1 MIFEFAVAA
10 MTLAGLISLFNLVLA
25 LMGRAPS
32 LWSVGGNAILCLV
45 MVAQMFVTVVLL
57 LNGQPP
63 KGDVFE
69 IFGYEFAT
77 LLVLLGAVFWSLV
90 DRSKTSTL
98 VLAIAP
104 FAVLVMV
111 ARLLQIWG

>member
-1 MIFEFAVAA
+1 VIFEFAVAE
-10 MTLAGLISLFNLVLA
+10 MLFAGLVSVFNLVLA

-32 LWSVGGNAILCLV
+32 LWSLGGNVLLGLV
-45 MVAQMFVTVVLL
+45 MVAQMFVTVVLIV
-57 LNGQPP
+57 NGDKPA
-63 KGDVFE
+63 GDIFE
-69 IFGYEFAT
+69 VFGYEFAT
-77 LLVLLGAVFWSLV
+77 FLVLLGAMFWSLV

>member
-10 MTLAGLISLFNLVLA
+10 MAMAGLISTFNLVLA

-32 LWSVGGNAILCLV
+32 LWSLGGNVFLGLA
-45 MVAQMFVTVVLL
+45 MVAQMFVTVVLVL
-57 LNGQPP
+57 HGETP
-63 KGDVFE
+63 KGDIFE
-69 IFGYEFAT
+69 VFGYQFAT
-77 LLVLLGAVFWSLV
+77 LLVILGALFWSLV

-104 FAVLVMV
+104 FTVLVMV

>member
-1 MIFEFAVAA
+1 MILEFAVTTMAFS
-10 MTLAGLISLFNLVLA
+10 GLVSVLNLVLA
-25 LMGRAPS
+25 LMGREPS
-32 LWSVGGNAILCLV
+32 MWSVGGNAILLLV
-45 MVAQMFVTVVLL
+45 MLAQVLVTVVSL
-57 LNGQPP
+57 LNGQSPM
-63 KGDVFE
+63 GDIFE
-69 IFGYEFAT
+69 VFGYEVAT

-104 FAVLVMV
+104 FAILVMV